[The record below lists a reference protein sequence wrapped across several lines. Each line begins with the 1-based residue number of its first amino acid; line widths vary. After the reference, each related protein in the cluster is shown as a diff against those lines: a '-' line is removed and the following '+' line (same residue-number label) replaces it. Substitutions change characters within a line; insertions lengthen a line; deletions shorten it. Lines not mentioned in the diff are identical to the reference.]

1 MHEFYHRG
9 VVIVLMWCHDWPIET
24 KEMDMTD
31 YNSMKA
37 DEYAQR
43 QGGMDDIDNDV
54 VDMSVIV
61 ESELPDWVDLG
72 ARDYLGDL
80 IWDEAKRRVM
90 QAIKERNEP

>member
-9 VVIVLMWCHDWPIET
+9 VVIVLMWCHDWPTKT

-43 QGGMDDIDNDV
+43 QGEMDDIDNDV

>member
-43 QGGMDDIDNDV
+43 LG
-54 VDMSVIV
+54 V
-61 ESELPDWVDLG
+61 EQELEFEIERMAEEVYSELPEWIQADSN
-72 ARDYLGDL
+72 RNIGD
-80 IWDEAKRRVM
+80 IITDEAKRRVM